1 MKQLILACLLF
12 PPSSLRALVTAS
24 LGADIGFSS
33 SFSKTHPAHAG
44 SYGLKAEFQAGGRI
58 FFYSQLY
65 LDYQHHEVNTH
76 NVDFLYGDILQTGLS
91 LGFGGEI
98 FRKEKISLKLNAALT
113 GLGLTYN
120 PKFSSYGMHGR
131 SLLVFNADYFPSASW
146 GLRTS
151 LYIGMGYQYLP
162 YEGRLAEKGEVL
174 LGLSLGFTFRNNP
187 KSL

>member
-12 PPSSLRALVTAS
+12 TPASLRALVTAS

-44 SYGLKAEFQAGGRI
+44 IYGLKAEFQAGGRL

-76 NVDFLYGDILQTGLS
+76 NVDFRYGDILQTGLA
-91 LGFGGEI
+91 LGLGGEV
-98 FRKEKISLKLNAALT
+98 FRTEKVSLKLNAALT

-131 SLLVFNADYFPSASW
+131 SLLVFNADYFPADFW
-146 GLRTS
+146 GLRAS
-151 LYIGMGYQYLP
+151 LYMGMGYQYLP
-162 YEGRLAEKGEVL
+162 YKGRLAELGEVL
-174 LGLSLGFTFRNNP
+174 LGVSLGFVFRNTP
-187 KSL
+187 